1 MSEEMTQENNIP
13 KVYDPQSFEKKW
25 YKFWEDNKLFHAEVD
40 KSKKPYSMVIPPPNV
55 TGQLHMGHALDNTLQ
70 DILIRFRRMQGYNAV
85 WIPGC
90 DHAGIAT
97 QAKVEASL
105 REEGTN
111 RYELGREKFL
121 ERVWDWKEQYGN
133 RIMSQ
138 LRSLGSS
145 CDWDRQ
151 RFTMDEGCSAAVREV
166 FVSLYDKG
174 LIYQGTRITNW
185 CPNCNTA
192 ISDIEVEHEN
202 ENGHLWHLRYQVEG
216 EDRYVEIATTRPET
230 MFGDTGVA
238 VHPEDERYKDIVG
251 KTLILPIVN
260 RRIPLFADEYVDKE
274 FGTGAVKVT
283 PAHDPN
289 DFEMG
294 LRHNLEQIKVINNDG
309 TMGEGAG
316 KYNGMD
322 RYECRKALV
331 KELEELGVLVSVEE
345 HEHAVGHCSRCHS
358 TIEPMVSKQWFVKME
373 SLAKPAME
381 AVKDGRIKFVPERF
395 SKIYLQWLENI
406 RDWCISRQLWWGHRI
421 PAWYCDECGETSVS
435 RTDLTECPHCHS
447 KHIHQDEDVLD
458 TWFSS
463 GLWPFETMGWPNE
476 TEELK
481 HFYPT
486 ATLVTGYD
494 IIFFWV
500 ARMVMMGLEF
510 GKDIPFHHVFI
521 HGLVRDSQGRKMS
534 KSLGNGIDPVEVIEK
549 YGADTLRF
557 MLITGNTPGNDMRFY
572 WERVEG
578 ARNFANKIWN
588 ASRYMLMNLEGFDK
602 SFKPAEEDYT
612 LSDKWIL
619 SRYVRTVRDVTENLD
634 KFELGEAGR
643 MIYEF
648 IWNEFCDWY
657 IELTKA
663 RLYDKEN
670 VRARNTALYVL
681 STVLEGTLRLLHPFM
696 PFLTEEI
703 WQKVPHD
710 DALKSIMETSWPE
723 VQAECISDEIEADM
737 TAIMETI
744 KTVRNMRAEVGAAPS
759 KKSEL
764 ILSFTDE
771 SLRAVFT
778 ENQSYLDKLASS
790 DPITIL
796 PAGADKPENAMAGV
810 VNGVEVFLPLKG
822 LIDVDKESARLTKE
836 LEKLNKEISRL
847 AKKLGNEGFLAKAP
861 ADVVAGEKEKLAGY
875 EEKKKSVEGR
885 MQDLAKLK

>member
-25 YKFWEDNKLFHAEVD
+25 YKFWEENKLFHAEVD

-373 SLAKPAME
+373 CLAKPAME

-421 PAWYCDECGETSVS
+421 PAWYCDDCGETSVS

-619 SRYVRTVRDVTENLD
+619 SRYARTVRDVTENLD

-723 VQAECISDEIEADM
+723 VKAECISDEIEADM

-764 ILSFTDE
+764 ILNFTDE

-796 PAGADKPENAMAGV
+796 PAGADKPENAMAGM

-822 LIDVDKESARLTKE
+822 LIDVDKETARLTKE
-836 LEKLNKEISRL
+836 LEKLDKEISRL